1 MARRAA
7 ALFAMRPDVAAAAF
21 PPALRTRLDAVAEV
35 DHGLVVTDF
44 AEPRA
49 RRTLAGTELLL
60 TGWGCPVLTAEVLD
74 AAPNL
79 CAVIHAAGSVK
90 HHLGPDFW
98 ARGILASSAADAN
111 AYPVAQFT
119 LSVILLAGKRTFSM
133 ARRYAEGGYKASAT
147 SPLFGNVGRTVGVVG
162 ASRIGRL
169 VLPML
174 AREGFEVL
182 LADPTLSAAEAAALM
197 PAPWSVELVELE
209 DLLRRSDTVTLHAP
223 SLPETH
229 HLLDDRRL
237 GLMRDGSVLVNTARG
252 ALVDTE
258 ALVRHCAAGR
268 IDAFLDVTDPDE
280 PLPPAHPLFLLP
292 NVVVTPHLAGAMGTE
307 VALLGAYAVAD
318 VERYVAGLP
327 LLGRVHEDDLARSA

>member
-1 MARRAA
+1 MAGRAA
-7 ALFAMRPDVAAAAF
+7 ALLAMRPDVAEAAF
-21 PPALRTRLDAVAEV
+21 PAVLRARLDAVVEIE
-35 DHGLVVTDF
+35 HGLVVTDF

-49 RRTLAGTELLL
+49 RRALAGAEVLL
-60 TGWGCPVLTAEVLD
+60 TGWGCPPLDAEALD

-79 CAVIHAAGSVK
+79 RAVIHAAGSVK
-90 HHLGPDFW
+90 HHLSPDFW
-98 ARGILASSAADAN
+98 TRGILVSSAADAN

-119 LSVILLAGKRTFSM
+119 LSVILLAGKRMFTM
-133 ARRYAEGGYKASAT
+133 ARRCTEGDYKPPTT
-147 SPLFGNVGRTVGVVG
+147 SQRFGTVGRTVGVVG

-197 PAPWSVELVELE
+197 PAPWSVELVELDE
-209 DLLRRSDTVTLHAP
+209 LLRRSDVVTLHAP

-237 GLMRDGSVLVNTARG
+237 ALMRDGSVLVNTARG
-252 ALVDTE
+252 ALIDTE
-258 ALVRHCAAGR
+258 ALVRYCAAGR

-280 PLPPAHPLFLLP
+280 PLPPGHPLFLLP
-292 NVVVTPHLAGAMGTE
+292 NVVVTPHLAGAMGSE
-307 VALLGAYAVAD
+307 IALLGAYAVAD
-318 VERYVAGLP
+318 VERYAARLP
-327 LLGRVHEDDLARSA
+327 LLGGVHQDDLARIA

>member
-1 MARRAA
+1 MAGRAA
-7 ALFAMRPDVAAAAF
+7 ALFAMRPDVASTAF
-21 PPALRTRLDAVAEV
+21 PAALRTRLDAVVEI

-44 AEPRA
+44 GEPRA
-49 RRTLAGTELLL
+49 RRALAGAEVLL
-60 TGWGCPVLTAEVLD
+60 TGWGCPPLDAEVLD
-74 AAPNL
+74 AAPHL
-79 CAVIHAAGSVK
+79 RAVVHAAGSVK

-98 ARGILASSAADAN
+98 SRGILTSSAADAN

-133 ARRYAEGGYKASAT
+133 ARQYAEGVYKASAT
-147 SPLFGNVGRTVGVVG
+147 SPRFGNVGRTVGVVG

-182 LADPTLSAAEAAALM
+182 LADPTLSPAEAAALV
-197 PAPWSVELVELE
+197 PAPWSVELVELD
-209 DLLRRSDTVTLHAP
+209 DLLRRSDVVTLHAP
-223 SLPETH
+223 SLPETR
-229 HLLDDRRL
+229 HLIDDRRL
-237 GLMRDGSVLVNTARG
+237 ALMPEGAVLVNTARG
-252 ALVDTE
+252 ALIDTE

-280 PLPPAHPLFLLP
+280 PLPPGHPLFLLP
-292 NVVVTPHLAGAMGTE
+292 NVVVTPHLAGAMGSE

-318 VERYVAGLP
+318 VERFVAGLP
-327 LLGRVHEDDLARSA
+327 LLGAVREDDLARIA

>member
-1 MARRAA
+1 MAGRAA
-7 ALFAMRPDVAAAAF
+7 ALFAMRPDVADAAF
-21 PPALRTRLDAVAEV
+21 PAELRARLDAVV
-35 DHGLVVTDF
+35 DLDHGLVVTDF

-49 RRTLAGTELLL
+49 RRALAGVQVLL
-60 TGWGCPVLTAEVLD
+60 TGWGCPSLDAGVLD

-79 CAVIHAAGSVK
+79 RAVVHAAGSVK

-98 ARGILASSAADAN
+98 TRGILASSAADAN

-119 LSVILLAGKRTFSM
+119 LSVILLAGKRTFAM
-133 ARRYAEGGYKASAT
+133 ARQYAEGTYKASTT
-147 SPLFGNVGRTVGVVG
+147 SPRFGNAGRTVGVVG

-182 LADPTLSAAEAAALM
+182 LADPTLNAGEAAALM
-197 PAPWSVELVELE
+197 PAPWSLELVELE
-209 DLLRRSDTVTLHAP
+209 ELLRRSDVVTLHAP
-223 SLPETH
+223 SLPETR

-252 ALVDTE
+252 ALIDTE
-258 ALVRHCAAGR
+258 ALVRHCTAGR

-280 PLPPAHPLFLLP
+280 PLPPGHPLFLVP

-307 VALLGAYAVAD
+307 VELLGAYAVAD

-327 LLGRVHEDDLARSA
+327 MLGAVHADDLARIA

>member
-1 MARRAA
+1 MAGRAV
-7 ALFAMRPDVAAAAF
+7 ALSAMRPDVAHAAF
-21 PPALRTRLDAVAEV
+21 PAALRTRLDGVV
-35 DHGLVVTDF
+35 DLDHDLVVTDF

-49 RRTLAGTELLL
+49 RRALAQAEILL
-60 TGWGCPVLTAEVLD
+60 TGWGCPMLDAEVLE

-79 CAVIHAAGSVK
+79 RAVIHAAGSVK

-119 LSVILLAGKRTFSM
+119 LSVILLAGKRTFEM
-133 ARRYAEGGYKASAT
+133 ARQYADGAFKSAAT
-147 SPLFGNVGRTVGVVG
+147 SSRFGNVGRTVGVIG

-182 LADPTLSAAEAAALM
+182 LADPTLSASDAAALV
-197 PAPWSVELVELE
+197 PAPWSVELVELD
-209 DLLRRSDTVTLHAP
+209 DLLRRSDVVTVHAT

-237 GLMRDGSVLVNTARG
+237 GLMRDGAVLVNTARG
-252 ALVDTE
+252 ALIDTD
-258 ALVRHCAAGR
+258 ALVPHCAAGR
-268 IDAFLDVTDPDE
+268 IDAVLDVTDPDE
-280 PLPPAHPLFLLP
+280 PLPPGHPLFLLP

-307 VALLGAYAVAD
+307 VALLGEHAVGE
-318 VERYVAGLP
+318 VERYAAGLP
-327 LLGRVHEDDLARSA
+327 LLGAVREDDLARIA

>member
-1 MARRAA
+1 MADRAA
-7 ALFAMRPDVAAAAF
+7 ALFAMRPDVAEAAF
-21 PPALRTRLDAVAEV
+21 PPALRTRLDAVVEV

-44 AEPRA
+44 ADPLALRA
-49 RRTLAGTELLL
+49 LAKAELLL
-60 TGWGCPVLTAEVLD
+60 TGWGCPVLDAAALD

-79 CAVIHAAGSVK
+79 RAVIHAAGSVK

-119 LSVILLAGKRTFSM
+119 LSVILLAGKRTFAM
-133 ARRYAEGGYKASAT
+133 ARRYAAGSYKESAT
-147 SPLFGNVGRTVGVVG
+147 LPHFGNVGRTVGVVG

-174 AREGFEVL
+174 AREGFRLL
-182 LADPTLSAAEAAALM
+182 LADPTLGAAEAAALV
-197 PAPWSVELVELE
+197 PAPWSVELVELD
-209 DLLRRSDTVTLHAP
+209 DLLRRSDVVTLHAP
-223 SLPETH
+223 SLPQTH

-237 GLMRDGSVLVNTARG
+237 GLMREGSVLVNTARG
-252 ALVDTE
+252 ALVDTA

-268 IDAFLDVTDPDE
+268 LDAFLDVTDPDE
-280 PLPPAHPLFLLP
+280 PLPPGHPLFLLP

-307 VALLGAYAVAD
+307 VALLGEYAVGEA
-318 VERYVAGLP
+318 ERFVAGLP
-327 LLGRVHEDDLARSA
+327 LLGAVRADDLEKIA